1 MEASERDSTSD
12 WLLPADAA
20 PPRIDQLEARIDEA
34 VEIARAS
41 EAAVRVA
48 SAAAVD
54 AAGEARRA
62 AELAERASEAAL
74 AASDAAAAPPP
85 PEAPVWED
93 ERMRAFTD
101 RADRVVARLHAVER
115 RLTPMQG

>member
-1 MEASERDSTSD
+1 MEASERDSTGD
-12 WLLPADAA
+12 WLLPAGSA
-20 PPRIDQLEARIDEA
+20 PPRIGELEARIDEA
-34 VEIARAS
+34 VETARAS

-74 AASDAAAAPPP
+74 AASQGAAAPPSL
-85 PEAPVWED
+85 PVWED
-93 ERMRAFTD
+93 ERLRAFTE
-101 RADRVVARLHAVER
+101 RADRVVARLRAVER